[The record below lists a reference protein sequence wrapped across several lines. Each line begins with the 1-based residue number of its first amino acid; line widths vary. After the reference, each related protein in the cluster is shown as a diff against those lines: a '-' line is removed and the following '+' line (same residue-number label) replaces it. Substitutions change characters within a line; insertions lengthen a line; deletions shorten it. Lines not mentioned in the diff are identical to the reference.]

1 MVMVVRDAIAGISG
15 DTQWWVCLTIIDQC
29 GHVTSDN
36 MMTWGRWVCSNNVG
50 RCAYSPILQAS
61 ARELILSLLLLLLC
75 FMIIIHNSCLT
86 QSEL

>member
-1 MVMVVRDAIAGISG
+1 MVMVVRDAIAAISE
-15 DTQWWVCLTIIDQC
+15 DTQWLVCLTIIDQC

-50 RCAYSPILQAS
+50 RCAHYKILQAS
-61 ARELILSLLLLLLC
+61 ARELILLLLLC
-75 FMIIIHNSCLT
+75 FIIIIHNICLT